1 VTASGAT
8 LYAMAMDVIG
18 HGGILRELAALA
30 ASGDPPHAL
39 IFAGPEGTGRTIL
52 ARHWAQ
58 LLSCERGSGARA
70 GQPASLFGDDQP
82 PPASGPVPCGV
93 CRPCRHIAEGNHPDV
108 IILGPGDTLCRP
120 RASDSGHASHA
131 LSRDIRICQV
141 RGVIELVARYPY
153 EATNRVIVVEPSD
166 KLSRDASHTILKTLE
181 EPPGHTYFVL
191 VTAAPEAMLETI
203 ISRCRRIDVP
213 PVPRAEIE
221 EGLLA
226 RGTEPALAAR
236 AASESRGRPAR
247 ARAFAAKPD
256 LMGDR
261 ERLLARCAKVASA
274 RLTERFTYAKD
285 LHERWQRDRQPV
297 LTELDAWEVFW
308 EMNLRESAAPGRG
321 RADGQAGFVDALKA
335 VTRAR
340 ADLQANVTPR
350 GALELMLLCFPRVTL
365 AESPGEESE
374 EHA

>member
-1 VTASGAT
+1 
-8 LYAMAMDVIG
+8 MIG

-30 ASGDPPHAL
+30 ASVEPPHAL

-58 LLSCERGSGARA
+58 LLNCERRPGGDVAPGR
-70 GQPASLFGDDQP
+70 SLFGDE
-82 PPASGPVPCGV
+82 PAAAPGSATVPCGE
-93 CRPCRHIAEGNHPDV
+93 CRPCRHIAEGNHPDLIV
-108 IILGPGDTLCRP
+108 LGPGDTLCRP
-120 RASDSGHASHA
+120 RATDSGHASHA
-131 LSRDIRICQV
+131 QSRDIRICQV

-166 KLSRDASHTILKTLE
+166 KLGRDASHTILKTLE

-203 ISRCRRIDVP
+203 ISRCRRIDVR

-221 EGLLA
+221 DGLLA
-226 RGTEPALAAR
+226 RGIEPALAAR
-236 AASESRGRPAR
+236 AAGESRGRPAR
-247 ARAFAAKPD
+247 AIAFAAHPD

-261 ERLLARCAKVASA
+261 ERLLARCAKVASG
-274 RLTERFTYAKD
+274 RLTERFTYARD
-285 LHERWQRDRQPV
+285 LQERWQRDRVPV

-308 EMNLRESAAPGRG
+308 ETRLRESAAPGT
-321 RADGQAGFVDALKA
+321 GQANGQASFVDALKA

-340 ADLQANVTPR
+340 ADLQANVVTR
-350 GALELMLLCFPRVTL
+350 GALELMLLCFPSLTL

>member
-1 VTASGAT
+1 
-8 LYAMAMDVIG
+8 MIG

-30 ASGDPPHAL
+30 ASAEPPHAL
-39 IFAGPEGTGRTIL
+39 LFAGPEGTGRTML

-58 LLSCERGSGARA
+58 LLNCERRA
-70 GQPASLFGDDQP
+70 GGEGQPPSLFGADAAMAP
-82 PPASGPVPCGV
+82 GSAEVPCGE
-93 CRPCRHIAEGNHPDV
+93 CRPCRHIAERNHPDI

-120 RASDSGHASHA
+120 RPSDSGHASHA
-131 LSRDIRICQV
+131 ISRDIRICQV
-141 RGVIELVARYPY
+141 RGVIELVARYPF

-166 KLSRDASHTILKTLE
+166 RLGRDASHTILKTLE

-203 ISRCRRIDVP
+203 SSRCRRIDVR

-236 AASESRGRPAR
+236 AAAESRGRPAR
-247 ARAFAAKPD
+247 ALAVAAHPD

-261 ERLLARCAKVASA
+261 ARILARCAKVASG
-274 RLTERFTYAKD
+274 RLTERFTYAND
-285 LHERWQRDRQPV
+285 LTERWRRDRAPV
-297 LTELDAWEVFW
+297 LTELDAWEAFW
-308 EMNLRESAAPGRG
+308 ETQLRESAAPGASAAG
-321 RADGQAGFVDALKA
+321 AQAGFVEALKA

-340 ADLQANVTPR
+340 ADLQANVVPR
-350 GALELMLLCFPRVTL
+350 GAFELMLLCFPRVTL